1 MFWIFFLAA
10 VAVLII
16 WALHKHSA
24 SSTAGQSPP
33 SLVGNQGNSVALP
46 TVQPVPPIAT
56 QTAKPDITNVPDTH
70 STSSTAAQSPLSLIG
85 NQGSSVPTATVQPP
99 PPHAGQAAKPG
110 VTNIPSTR
118 TRASGLRSPSAR
130 WVPPGETVEVAGF
143 SLPKGMLYVGRGL
156 QPIKEWALDAEPAL
170 LDPTLPV
177 DKHNADFEGRLMSY
191 WPSYSDIPP
200 ACRSAYL
207 QWLAGGRSAP
217 KAGIGY
223 VFLFF
228 YGLERRMLF
237 DNTQS
242 QVPTPEIDA
251 ICAELERLLAIYGGS
266 NSFRRYASNLHGL
279 GLLLRRTI
287 DTDELRPPMQRDGWE
302 LPITV
307 RLALGVFAINE
318 KPLPPEWALSWV
330 LTSPELYLRT
340 PAQRCPEEFRELYLL
355 RYRESFGDG
364 IRLRV
369 NKTRLKI
376 EYQPASASFGGV
388 VTLTTDLPDV
398 AHTSAT
404 FDRLR
409 QLAEQCTQELD
420 PYSRWVGRTG
430 ETDSPPAIALLP
442 APLARDRGNEATQA
456 LCGWL
461 EAQLDSHNLALID
474 SSGLLTQWPS
484 KEQGRPSRRE
494 LETLSDFLASRGI
507 GIEPDVALGGASLA
521 RARRAALFRLPGGTR
536 EKPSPAYKGAAV
548 LLHLAAM
555 VAAAD
560 GEVSIDE
567 ERHLMEHLD
576 ASLNL
581 SEADRARLEA
591 YFRWLTADPPTLTRA
606 KKSIEEVDKDER
618 HALGSFLISL
628 AGADGH
634 LAPDEVKVLSKMYPL
649 LGLDPQTVYSDMHQL
664 MSAQRA
670 PAEEPVPVR
679 PAELPQ
685 GFAIPR
691 PSQAASQAVELD
703 LDKVRAKLAETERVS
718 RLLGE
723 IFVDEETVAPAPPP
737 AQAPGADDYTIA
749 GLDSPHSALLLHL
762 AGSATW
768 ERAQV
773 ERLADALGLLPDG
786 ALEVINETAFTVC
799 GAPLLEGDELIEI
812 DKEVLQEMLP

>member
-1 MFWIFFLAA
+1 MFWIFLLAA
-10 VAVLII
+10 VAVLI

-24 SSTAGQSPP
+24 SSTTGQSPII
-33 SLVGNQGNSVALP
+33 LVGNQGESVP
-46 TVQPVPPIAT
+46 RSRVQPLPPSPT
-56 QTAKPDITNVPDTH
+56 QT
-70 STSSTAAQSPLSLIG
+70 ST
-85 NQGSSVPTATVQPP
+85 
-99 PPHAGQAAKPG
+99 PG
-110 VTNIPSTR
+110 FTNIPTTR
-118 TRASGLRSPSAR
+118 TRALGLRSSAAH

-143 SLPKGMLYVGRGL
+143 SLPKGMLYVGSGL
-156 QPIKEWALDAEPAL
+156 QAVKEWALDAEPAL
-170 LDPTLPV
+170 LDSSLPI
-177 DKHNADFEGRLMSY
+177 DKRNADFEGRLMSY
-191 WPSYSDIPP
+191 WPSYSNIPP

-217 KAGIGY
+217 EAGIGY

-237 DNTQS
+237 DNAQS
-242 QVPTPEIDA
+242 KVPAAEIDA
-251 ICAELERLLAIYGGS
+251 IRAEIERLLAIYGGS

-279 GLLLRRTI
+279 GLLLRRSI
-287 DTDELRPPMQRDGWE
+287 DTDELRPPTKRDGWE
-302 LPITV
+302 LPIAV
-307 RLALGVFAINE
+307 RLALGVFATEE
-318 KPLPPEWALSWV
+318 KSLPPEWALSWV
-330 LTSPELYLRT
+330 LTAPELSLRT

-364 IRLRV
+364 IRLRA

-376 EYQPASASFGGV
+376 DYQPASASFGGM

-430 ETDSPPAIALLP
+430 ETASPPAVALLP
-442 APLARDRGNEATQA
+442 ALLARGRGNEATHA
-456 LCGWL
+456 LGAWL
-461 EAQLDSHNLALID
+461 EAQLDSRDLALID
-474 SSGLLTQWPS
+474 SSDLLIRWPT
-484 KEQGRPSRRE
+484 KEEGRPSRRE
-494 LETLSDFLASRGI
+494 LESLSDFLASRGL

-581 SEADRARLEA
+581 PDADRARLEA
-591 YFRWLTADPPTLTRA
+591 HFRWLAVDPPTLTRA
-606 KKSIEEVDKDER
+606 KKSIEEVGKDDR
-618 HALGSFLISL
+618 HALGAFLISL

-649 LGLDPQTVYSDMHQL
+649 LGLDSQSVYSDMHQL

-691 PSQAASQAVELD
+691 PAQAASQSIELD

-723 IFVDEETVAPAPPP
+723 IFVDEETAAPAPPP
-737 AQAPGADDYTIA
+737 AQAPTADDYAIA

-786 ALEVINETAFTVC
+786 ALEVINEAAFTIC